1 MIRFLGFKIVR
12 INYASFCQLS
22 GITRFPLV
30 NADPENQNCCELQ
43 NTAAV
48 HINTCDLRIR
58 LK

>member
-1 MIRFLGFKIVR
+1 MIRFLGFQIVR

-22 GITRFPLV
+22 GITRFPSV
-30 NADPENQNCCELQ
+30 NADPENQNFCELQ

-48 HINTCDLRIR
+48 QINTCDLRIK